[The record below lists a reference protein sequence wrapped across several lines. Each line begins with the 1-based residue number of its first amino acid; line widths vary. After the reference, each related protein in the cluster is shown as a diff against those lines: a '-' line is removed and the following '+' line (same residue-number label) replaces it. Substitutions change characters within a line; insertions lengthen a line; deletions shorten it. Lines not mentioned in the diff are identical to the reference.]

1 MGKEY
6 SFGRM
11 CLATLFI
18 ISEGFLY
25 LPFGNSKKGGLI
37 SLIIA
42 LAGGVFLYLLWCF
55 LTEKIIFLKSKRTP
69 VNLFCTVMAL
79 LGCLLFVITAKHIG
93 GYVENNV
100 LTKGELFASLVAFII
115 VMIYIL
121 LCGEKVLTKFSV
133 VPFFI
138 TLVFVAVLTTLAI
151 GSFKWGY
158 AKDVIMGKPFPVLK
172 QSGYICIRIFASSL
186 IYGVFS
192 ALAFSDNSKKQDVK
206 GFIIG
211 GILLLLAYF
220 VPVMIFSFKT
230 ATELKYPF
238 QAGIGVLNVGNLF
251 TRLDGLSYFVV
262 IFSCFVRSAVG
273 VLTVKLCLEKIGV
286 KHIKAVSS
294 GIILLSAVSL
304 FVI

>member
-25 LPFGNSKKGGLI
+25 LPFANSEKGGLI
-37 SLIIA
+37 SLLIA
-42 LAGGVFLYLLWCF
+42 LSGGIFLYILWCF
-55 LTEKIIFLKSKRTP
+55 LTQKIISLKSNKTP
-69 VNLFCTVMAL
+69 VNLFLTVTAL
-79 LGCLLFVITAKHIG
+79 SGCLLFVITAKHIG
-93 GYVENNV
+93 GYIEINV
-100 LTKGELFASLVAFII
+100 LTKGNFVATLVAFVI

-121 LCGEKVLTKFSV
+121 LCGERVLIKFSV

-138 TLVFVAVLTTLAI
+138 TLLFVAVLTALAI

-158 AKDVIMGKPFPVLK
+158 AKDIIIGKPLPVLK
-172 QSGYICIRIFASSL
+172 QSAYMCMRIFLSSA
-186 IYGVFS
+186 IFGVFS

-206 GFIIG
+206 GFVIG
-211 GILLLLAYF
+211 GLLLLISYF
-220 VPVMIFSFKT
+220 VPVMIFSLKT

-251 TRLDGLSYFVV
+251 TRLDGLSYFIV